1 MYFFFQNF
9 TCFCVFTNA
18 HFFSHT
24 YFLAR
29 TFESMPLG
37 VACIRILSKG
47 SSHLIHDNNGL
58 LFQDTHLVLQVLTN
72 IENYLVEE
80 ERRMIEKDKK
90 CKFEFSSKRE

>member
-1 MYFFFQNF
+1 MYQ
-9 TCFCVFTNA
+9 
-18 HFFSHT
+18 
-24 YFLAR
+24 Y
-29 TFESMPLG
+29 
-37 VACIRILSKG
+37 IIQKG

-90 CKFEFSSKRE
+90 CKFEFSSKREWC